1 MPGRKVESR
10 ICSGQ
15 RREIYL
21 KDIRSDTSRDVISAP
36 RAGIFYCMFSFVYVR
51 VCVCAHACMRGLGR
65 GAGIGT
71 RELEA
76 RRAYKCVLGREKQE
90 PNSWLLILL

>member
-1 MPGRKVESR
+1 MESR

-36 RAGIFYCMFSFVYVR
+36 RAGIFYCIFSFVYVMC
-51 VCVCAHACMRGLGR
+51 VCVHARVHEGVGERGGDR
-65 GAGIGT
+65 DQGT
-71 RELEA
+71 GGKKGL
-76 RRAYKCVLGREKQE
+76 
-90 PNSWLLILL
+90 